1 MSDLSFLPALPLVS
15 NQIVWFGVLLLAG
28 VAGGQLAER
37 VFRLPRI
44 TGYAAAG
51 MALGP
56 FGFGAIDIRLLQDL
70 HVLADISIG
79 LILFDLG
86 QHLDMQWLRR
96 APRLALTSLAECACV
111 ALLTYLTLH
120 VFFDIEPLYAAT
132 AAAIGI
138 ATSPAVV
145 MRITADL
152 GAQGQVTQRT
162 LLLTALNSSVAV
174 LALTALVPWLYL
186 EYGGAFATILLHPLY
201 LLAGSFVLGLAAS
214 AVTLALVR
222 LLRGLE
228 EVQLT
233 LLIALILMTVGAAIL
248 LKLSVLLSL
257 FAYGALLRNLDR
269 HRIVSAADFG
279 LTGQMFFVILFV
291 LSGAN
296 LDLSAAWSGIGLG
309 AAFAAARFAGKAAG
323 VMALIPGS
331 GLKPRHGLCLALGLT
346 PMSGFA
352 VVMLQDTQA
361 LFPEFGRT
369 LFTVV
374 LPAVVLMEILGP
386 ILTQV
391 GLTLAGEAR
400 PAPVKRH

>member
-1 MSDLSFLPALPLVS
+1 MSDLSFLPGLPLLT

-28 VAGGQLAER
+28 LAGGQLAER

-56 FGFGAIDIRLLQDL
+56 NGFGAIDFRLLQDL
-70 HVLADISIG
+70 HVFADISIG

-86 QHLDMQWLRR
+86 QHLDLQWLRR
-96 APRLALTSLAECACV
+96 APRLALTSLAECGCV
-111 ALLTYLTLH
+111 AVLAYFTLH
-120 VFFDIEPLYAAT
+120 WFFDVEPLHAAT

-138 ATSPAVV
+138 ASSPAVV

-152 GAQGQVTQRT
+152 GAQGQVTQRA

-186 EYGGAFATILLHPLY
+186 EYGGNWLTIVLHPLY
-201 LLAGSFVLGLAAS
+201 LLAGSFVLGLASS
-214 AVTLALVR
+214 AATISLAR
-222 LLRGLE
+222 LLRGRDE
-228 EVQLT
+228 TQPV

-248 LKLSVLLSL
+248 LKLSVLLAL
-257 FAYGALLRNLDR
+257 LAYGALLRNLDR
-269 HRIVSAADFG
+269 NRIVSAADFG

-296 LDLSAAWSGIGLG
+296 LDLRAAWAGIGLA
-309 AAFAAARFAGKAAG
+309 AAFALVRFAGKAAG
-323 VMALIPGS
+323 VMAFIPGS
-331 GLKPRHGLCLALGLT
+331 GLAPRQGLYLALALT

-352 VVMLQDTQA
+352 VIMLQDTQA
-361 LFPEFGRT
+361 LFPEFGRS

-374 LPAVVLMEILGP
+374 LPAVVLMEIAGP
-386 ILTQV
+386 ILAQV
-391 GLTLAGEAR
+391 ALKAAGEAR
-400 PAPVKRH
+400 PKPAARH